1 MEDVRELEKEKAEHL
16 REMNRRIAIAKKEK
30 ELEDLRNGKDAPLG
44 ILDKLRWYFILFF
57 MYITDTYLNK
67 KDNKMC

>member
-16 REMNRRIAIAKKEK
+16 REINRRIAIAKKEK

-44 ILDKLRWYFILFF
+44 ILDKLR
-57 MYITDTYLNK
+57 
-67 KDNKMC
+67 